1 MHGAPPYVDVPVYAL
16 PLHAEDSA
24 PLPFTPPTSSSPHP
38 PSPGTSDPMSPTSPK
53 DSVSSPS
60 RFNISS
66 MLLSQALG
74 SLPTPPPTNGQN
86 VRQGGGQTLM
96 SAKDALSIPIMSAN
110 FRRFIGKC
118 GPVFWLQDR
127 VEEVVMWRKGT
138 AYTVSWM
145 AAYAFFCYFPRLA
158 LLIPHIILLHVLFT
172 TYQSRYPDGAPDSP
186 AGGTTTQDFAP
197 VTQPPEGTPDW
208 FANLQAIQN
217 LMGIVS
223 DAYDFVSPY
232 LIHLSWSTSTTAPL
246 FAFTLL
252 SLFAL
257 MPVLYFVPLRL
268 LFLVLGLTPF
278 AITHPYTLSVLPLL
292 VGLVAPHVKAAV
304 QKAVNDDRLR
314 EEHWRNRM
322 ATVSVWENQRW
333 AAGSGWSTNNLRP
346 DDRKAWTVGE
356 EGWAITNR
364 GEIGTGQC
372 NVRDLTF
379 PLPSGWKFVGTED
392 WSIDFCANWHQAMP
406 DQDGWVYMDPSWAT
420 PQTVPRDEWKAVG
433 MTRCR
438 KWARRIYFS

>member
-1 MHGAPPYVDVPVYAL
+1 
-16 PLHAEDSA
+16 
-24 PLPFTPPTSSSPHP
+24 
-38 PSPGTSDPMSPTSPK
+38 MSPTSPK
-53 DSVSSPS
+53 DSATSPS

-66 MLLSQALG
+66 MLLTQALG

-86 VRQGGGQTLM
+86 VRQGGDQALM
-96 SAKDALSIPIMSAN
+96 SAKDPLSIPIMSAN

-138 AYTVSWM
+138 AYTASWM

-158 LLIPHIILLHVLFT
+158 LLIPHVILLHVLFT
-172 TYQSRYPDGAPDSP
+172 TYQSRYPEGACDTL
-186 AGGTTTQDFAP
+186 AGGKLTDDFAP
-197 VTQPPEGTPDW
+197 VSQPTEGTPDW

-217 LMGIVS
+217 LMGTVS
-223 DAYDFVSPY
+223 DAHDVVSPY

-246 FAFTLL
+246 FAFALL

-257 MPVLYFVPLRL
+257 IPVIHFIPLRP
-268 LFLVLGLTPF
+268 LFLVFGLAPF
-278 AITHPYTLSVLPLL
+278 VITHPYTLSVLPSLL
-292 VGLVAPHVKAAV
+292 GFISPHVKAAI

-314 EEHWRNRM
+314 EEHWRSRM

-333 AAGSGWSTNNLRP
+333 VAGSGWNTGNLRP

-356 EGWAITNR
+356 ESWAIANR
-364 GEIGTGQC
+364 GEIGAGQN

-379 PLPSGWKFVGTED
+379 PLPAG
-392 WSIDFCANWHQAMP
+392 
-406 DQDGWVYMDPSWAT
+406 
-420 PQTVPRDEWKAVG
+420 
-433 MTRCR
+433 
-438 KWARRIYFS
+438 